1 MFFVCGDSQRC
12 SISCPFSPSEYLD
25 PSAHLN
31 QVEINKHIMAAVMY
45 FFFPSKEAQIVQQ
58 DKSSSRCRRKA
69 AVWLEDL
76 CTGRGHNAQTK

>member
-45 FFFPSKEAQIVQQ
+45 FFFSFQGSPDCPARQKQLKMQE
-58 DKSSSRCRRKA
+58 KSSSLA
-69 AVWLEDL
+69 GGSLHW
-76 CTGRGHNAQTK
+76 